1 MAISTDATI
10 QAGSYGV
17 LKTSKKTSY
26 FKPLG
31 KAVYLNEICEDVESG
46 NVYLTLSTDFQ
57 GKIKTEKI
65 LQGQL
70 TNPST
75 AELLA
80 NKGFQITKKS
90 FDTFV
95 DTILVQIDE
104 YEDNGYP
111 VKKVFKNLGWITLLR
126 PDGKRDLCYRAH
138 KLIGNQQGEYTGE
151 FDVNQL
157 GSFDEWKSMIV
168 NDILGH
174 DVLEIILVAS
184 LSAVVNG
191 LISPLTS
198 GENPIIHLCLASSKG
213 KTTASELATSTI
225 GRPFEGVIVKTDN
238 NGQQVRCQ
246 SLLQSWGAT
255 DNATITSQAGNQGA
269 VTVLNELGKN
279 LSKNMTQLIFNL
291 SEGSDK
297 KRLTTD
303 LKSRVSERFSTV
315 FISNGESSLLERCS
329 SKLEGLAIRVMEI
342 RKPITDSA
350 EHSNRIK
357 ETCKKHCGHAV
368 PMLAEH
374 IIRSGGIEYVMP
386 IYKKWLK
393 KLKEIMPKSHNQE
406 RFVEKFAALF
416 VATAEIAKDA
426 LDIDFDTD
434 RITKFLIEY
443 DEENGKSRNVAL
455 DSYEK
460 LLSEC
465 RTNINCF
472 YHEDHVP
479 TGKIFG
485 KICEPRNKTHNGK
498 KIAAEYIIRKNYVE
512 EILKKYNFPNVST
525 CAKAWTDADVVSRDN
540 DRFTRSRKIEPNG
553 DNEDVYVLLT
563 FKDDTEA
570 GHSIVPRSRLVKL
583 KSQAKI
589 LLEDETTDN
598 EGGETNDT
606 TNTTRDC

>member
-1 MAISTDATI
+1 MAISTDAII

-17 LKTSKKTSY
+17 IKNTKNASY
-26 FKPLG
+26 FKPCG
-31 KAVYLNEICEDVESG
+31 KAIYLNEICENIEDG
-46 NVYLTLSTDFQ
+46 NVFLTLSTDFQ
-57 GKIKTEKI
+57 GKTKFEKI

-80 NKGFQITKKS
+80 NKGFQISKKS

-95 DTILVQIDE
+95 DTVLVQIDE

-111 VKKVFKNLGWITLLR
+111 VKRVFKNLGWITLPR

-138 KLIGNQQGEYTGE
+138 ILIGNQQGEYTGD
-151 FDVNQL
+151 FDIKPL
-157 GSFDEWKSMIV
+157 GSFDIWKSMV
-168 NDILGH
+168 ETDVLGH
-174 DVLEIILVAS
+174 NTLEIVLIAS

-225 GRPFEGVIVKTDN
+225 GRPFEGVTVKTDN

-246 SLLQSWGAT
+246 SLMQSWGAT

-279 LSKNMTQLIFNL
+279 FSKNMTQLIFNL
-291 SEGSDK
+291 CDGSDK

-303 LKSRVSERFSTV
+303 LKSKISEKFSTV

-329 SKLEGLAIRVMEI
+329 AKLEGLAIRIMEI
-342 RKPITDSA
+342 RNPITDSA

-357 ETCKKHCGHAV
+357 ETCRKHCGHAV
-368 PMLAEH
+368 PILAEH
-374 IIRSGGIEYVMP
+374 IIRSGGIGYVMP
-386 IYKKWLK
+386 IYTKWLK

-416 VATAEIAKDA
+416 VATAEIAKEA
-426 LDIDFDTD
+426 LDIAFDTD
-434 RITKFLIEY
+434 RIVKFLIEY
-443 DEENGKSRNVAL
+443 DKENGKSRNVAL
-455 DSYEK
+455 ESYEK
-460 LLSEC
+460 ILSEC

-472 YHEDHVP
+472 YHYEHVP
-479 TGKIFG
+479 TGKVYG
-485 KICEPRNKTHNGK
+485 KINEPKNKTHNGK
-498 KIAAEYIIRKNYVE
+498 KIATEYLVRRNFVE
-512 EILKKYNFPNVST
+512 EILTKYNFPNITT
-525 CAKAWTDADVVSRDN
+525 CAKAWTDAQVISRDS
-540 DRFTRSRKIEPNG
+540 DRPTRSRKIESNG
-553 DNEDVYVLLT
+553 DNEEVFVFLT
-563 FKDDTEA
+563 FCDEDEVENANTVTSK
-570 GHSIVPRSRLVKL
+570 LVKL
-583 KSQAKI
+583 NSQI
-589 LLEDETTDN
+589 DSLLSFDTSDT
-598 EGGETNDT
+598 EGGEINDIIDAA
-606 TNTTRDC
+606 RSC